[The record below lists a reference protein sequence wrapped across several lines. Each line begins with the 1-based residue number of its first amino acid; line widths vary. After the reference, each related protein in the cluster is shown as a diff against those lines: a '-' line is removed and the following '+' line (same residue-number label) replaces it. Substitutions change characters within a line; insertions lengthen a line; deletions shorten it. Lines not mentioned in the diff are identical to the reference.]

1 MSYSFTEI
9 LEKYFLHKRRINDDI
24 SISQQSNILMYVVKS
39 HSRYTLFILWKVK
52 VHIYFFNWLT
62 GCFMFPIVRIGVFLK
77 RADPPF
83 LTAFSIDCS
92 HKKRLIS
99 PSQFIKWTLY
109 YYCHSS
115 GRMVMTIVWFILVGE
130 LMNIYD

>member
-1 MSYSFTEI
+1 MSYSIKEI
-9 LEKYFLHKRRINDDI
+9 LEKYFFHKRRINDDI

-39 HSRYTLFILWKVK
+39 HSRYTLFILWKLK
-52 VHIYFFNWLT
+52 VYIYFLNWLT
-62 GCFMFPIVRIGVFLK
+62 GCFMFPIVRINVFLK
-77 RADPPF
+77 RADTP
-83 LTAFSIDCS
+83 FSIDFS
-92 HKKRLIS
+92 HKKNFYFS

-115 GRMVMTIVWFILVGE
+115 GRMVMTIVWFILVCE